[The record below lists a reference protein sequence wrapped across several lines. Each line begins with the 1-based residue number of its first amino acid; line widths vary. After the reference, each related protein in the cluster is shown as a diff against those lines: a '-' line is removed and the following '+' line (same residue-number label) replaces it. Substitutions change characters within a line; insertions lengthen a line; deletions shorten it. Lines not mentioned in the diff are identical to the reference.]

1 MNVNWADLGTVF
13 AATLVGAVLV
23 VVMFSFGVLG
33 LARRDRIREE
43 GSGGSAVV
51 PFAGSIVCFAVCV
64 AIVAYG
70 IYLIV
75 AK

>member
-13 AATLVGAVLV
+13 AATLVGAVVV

-33 LARRDRIREE
+33 LARRDRLREE
-43 GSGGSAVV
+43 GGGSAVV